1 MNLAMD
7 SGRDRAL
14 VAPFSKRVE
23 KEGKKGGVVMAEEKI
38 GMVIKYFAK
47 IGVAAI
53 QMEGSLSVGDTIHI
67 QGHTTD
73 FTQDVDSMQIENQ
86 SVERAGPGADV
97 GIKVQDRVRE
107 HDVVYKI
114 TD

>member
-1 MNLAMD
+1 
-7 SGRDRAL
+7 
-14 VAPFSKRVE
+14 
-23 KEGKKGGVVMAEEKI
+23 MAEEKVGTI
-38 GMVIKYFAK
+38 IKYFSN

-53 QMEGSLSVGDTIHI
+53 QMDGSLSVGDTIHI

-73 FTQDVDSMQIENQ
+73 FKQEVDSMQIENQ

-107 HDVVYKI
+107 HDVIYKV

>member
-1 MNLAMD
+1 
-7 SGRDRAL
+7 
-14 VAPFSKRVE
+14 
-23 KEGKKGGVVMAEEKI
+23 MAEEKV
-38 GMVIKYFAK
+38 GTVIKYFSK
-47 IGVAAI
+47 ISVAAI

-73 FTQDVDSMQIENQ
+73 FTQEVDSLQIENE

-107 HDVVYKI
+107 HDTVYKV

>member
-1 MNLAMD
+1 
-7 SGRDRAL
+7 
-14 VAPFSKRVE
+14 
-23 KEGKKGGVVMAEEKI
+23 MAEEKV
-38 GMVIKYFAK
+38 GTVIKYFSK
-47 IGVAAI
+47 ISVAAI
-53 QMEGSLSVGDTIHI
+53 QMEGSVSVGDTIHI

-73 FTQDVDSMQIENQ
+73 FTQEVDSMQIENE

-107 HDVVYKI
+107 HDTVYKV